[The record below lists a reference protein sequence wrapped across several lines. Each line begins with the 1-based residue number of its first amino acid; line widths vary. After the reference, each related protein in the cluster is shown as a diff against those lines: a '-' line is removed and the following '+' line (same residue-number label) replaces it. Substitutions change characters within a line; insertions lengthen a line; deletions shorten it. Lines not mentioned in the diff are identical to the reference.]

1 MQPTIAILMC
11 TLNGERFL
19 DEQLRSI
26 HSQTYQNWKLYVS
39 DDSSSDDTIS
49 IIHNFAAR
57 YPNGKVTLFKG
68 PSQGFANNFMSLAIN
83 PEIRADLYFFSDQDD
98 IWLPEKLQAA
108 IDYLYLSKMDM
119 PALYGAR
126 TLLGRIDGSIYG
138 LSPLFQYPKIFRNA
152 LVQCV
157 AGGNTMAFNH
167 ATKLIIEE
175 VGVVDIVSHDWWFY
189 IFVTGIGGKFFYD
202 ETPNIIYRQH
212 PQSVIGA
219 NTSMLNKLS
228 RIKYVLSGRY
238 RKWSEINT
246 TALIKIRHLL
256 TEEHLEDLDYF
267 IAARQAASVKD
278 RIRLLNIAGVYRQN
292 RKGTFALFL
301 AILLNKI

>member
-1 MQPTIAILMC
+1 MC
-11 TLNGERFL
+11 TLNGARYL

-26 HSQTYQNWKLYVS
+26 DSQTYQNWKLYVS
-39 DDSSSDDTIS
+39 DDSSSDDTVL
-49 IIHNFAAR
+49 IIHKFAAR
-57 YPNGKVTLFKG
+57 YPNGKVTLLKG

-83 PEIRADLYFFSDQDD
+83 PEIKADLYFFSDQDD
-98 IWLPEKLQAA
+98 IWLPEKLQAV
-108 IDYLYLSKMDM
+108 IDHLSFSKMNV
-119 PALYGAR
+119 PTLYGAR
-126 TLLGRIDGSIYG
+126 TLLGRIDGSVYG
-138 LSPLFQYPKIFRNA
+138 LSPLYRYPKIFRNA
-152 LVQCV
+152 LVQSV

-167 ATKLIIEE
+167 ATKLIVED
-175 VGVVDIVSHDWWFY
+175 VGELEIVSHDWWFY
-189 IFVTGIGGKFFYD
+189 LFVTGIGGKFLYD
-202 ETPNIIYRQH
+202 EIPRVIYRQH

-219 NTSMLNKLS
+219 NTSILNKLS

-238 RKWSEINT
+238 RKWNEINA

-256 TEEHLEDLDYF
+256 LEEHLEDLNYF
-267 IAARQAASVKD
+267 IAARNAASVKD